1 MIMLRLMALFGIL
14 VLVGIGAA
22 QAQGIGVDGARHL
35 LNRTGFAASEAE
47 IQSFS
52 GLTREQAADRILNGA
67 LTAALTP
74 PPRWIDEPIIPAY
87 KLRDMSR
94 EQREVARKV
103 NIERAFELRE
113 WWYREML
120 DTSSPLTEK
129 MTLFWHNHFATS
141 QQKVRFTPLMYRQNV
156 VLRQNALGNFGTLL
170 HQIACD
176 PAMVIYLDS
185 AQNRRE
191 QPNENF
197 AREVMELFTL
207 GEGNY
212 TERDIKEVARA
223 FTGWSLD
230 RETGQ
235 FLFRRGMHDFGQK
248 TVLGRTGDFDGKAV
262 LDFLLAHPQTAE
274 FISRKLWKEFI
285 SPKPDDEE
293 LHRFARIFRNSRY
306 NIKTVMRAILT
317 SDAFYAA
324 ENRATL
330 VKSPVE
336 LVVGTLKQFEIE
348 APNLRPFVIAGSLL
362 GQNVFAPPNVKGW
375 PGGEAWINSATL
387 LGRKQLLDRLFRADE
402 HVELVGARNEEQM
415 RERAE
420 RLDDRAG
427 KEARLQRRM
436 DRTMGGIRFRP
447 DRWARQ
453 FRPQD
458 REQAVMR
465 TVLAMAPHNAPAAI
479 GGDLNE
485 LVKHL
490 VADPAYQ
497 LK

>member
-1 MIMLRLMALFGIL
+1 MTKFLMALFGTL
-14 VLVGIGAA
+14 ALAGIGAA

-35 LNRTGFAASEAE
+35 LNRTGFAASESE

-52 GLTREQAADRILNGA
+52 RLTREQATDRIMKGA
-67 LTAALTP
+67 LTVAITP
-74 PPRWIDEPIIPAY
+74 PPRWIDEPIIPPY
-87 KLRDMSR
+87 RMREMSR
-94 EQREVARKV
+94 EEREAERKL
-103 NIERAFELRE
+103 NIERALELRE

-120 DTSSPLTEK
+120 DTPSPLTEK
-129 MTLFWHNHFATS
+129 MTLFWHNHFSTS

-156 VLRQNALGNFGTLL
+156 TLRQNALGNFGILL
-170 HQIACD
+170 HEIARD
-176 PAMVIYLDS
+176 PAMVIYLDN

-212 TERDIKEVARA
+212 TEREIKDVARA

-230 RETGQ
+230 RDTGQ
-235 FLFRRGMHDFGQK
+235 FFFRPRLHDFGQK
-248 TVLGRTGDFDGKAV
+248 VVLGRSGDFDGDAV
-262 LDFLLAHPQTAE
+262 LDILLANPQTAE
-274 FISRKLWKEFI
+274 FIARKLWKEFI
-285 SPKPDDEE
+285 SPTPDDED

-306 NIKTVMRAILT
+306 DIKTVMRAILD

-336 LVVGTLKQFEIE
+336 LVVGTLKQFEME
-348 APNLRPFVIAGSLL
+348 APNLRPFVIAGALL

-387 LGRKQLLDRLFRADE
+387 LGRKQLLDRLFRADD
-402 HVELVGARNEEQM
+402 
-415 RERAE
+415 RAE
-420 RLDDRAG
+420 LTTARFDEGAEGLDGRAG
-427 KEARLQRRM
+427 REARMQRRM
-436 DRTMGGIRFRP
+436 DRALGGIRFRP
-447 DRWARQ
+447 DQWARQ
-453 FRPQD
+453 FSSQD
-458 REQAVMR
+458 REKSVTR
-465 TVLAMAPHNAPAAI
+465 TVLAMAPQIAPTAKV
-479 GGDLNE
+479 GDVNE
-485 LVKHL
+485 LLKHL